1 MLFLL
6 PLHVSIVYADL
17 YRVVKTELRNRWKK
31 SGKWRVEIRKPET
44 ASKLQQEK
52 IWCLGQ
58 QRRKFDSLLT

>member
-17 YRVVKTELRNRWKK
+17 YRVVQTELRNRWK
-31 SGKWRVEIRKPET
+31 KWRVEIRKPET
-44 ASKLQQEK
+44 ASILQQEK

>member
-17 YRVVKTELRNRWKK
+17 YRVVQTELRNRWKK

-52 IWCLGQ
+52 IW
-58 QRRKFDSLLT
+58 

>member
-6 PLHVSIVYADL
+6 LLHVSIVYADL
-17 YRVVKTELRNRWKK
+17 YRVVRTETGGK
-31 SGKWRVEIRKPET
+31 SQGIEIRKPET